1 MVFSGEPPEIAK
13 VADVCIVMFKGRVN
27 AVLQRNQITERDLM
41 FYSTGANLR
50 VS

>member
-1 MVFSGEPPEIAK
+1 VFSAEPPEIHK
-13 VADVCIVMFKGRVN
+13 VADVCLVMFKGRVN
-27 AVLQRNQITERDLM
+27 AVLERDQITERNLM